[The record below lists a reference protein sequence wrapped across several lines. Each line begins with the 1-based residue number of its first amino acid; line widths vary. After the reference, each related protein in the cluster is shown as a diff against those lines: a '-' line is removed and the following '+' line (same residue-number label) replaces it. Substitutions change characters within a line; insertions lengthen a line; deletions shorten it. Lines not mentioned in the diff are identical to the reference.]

1 MRAGKVAIVTS
12 NLSKVYELGDEKIE
26 VLKAVNLK
34 VENGEFVVISG
45 PSGSGKTT
53 LLNIISSIDKP
64 TSGMVNVLGNDL
76 NVQNEDFLASFR
88 CNNIGFVFQSYNL
101 VSTLT
106 VTENIT
112 FPMEWLRKPES
123 EIKNRVE
130 KLLEIVGLSSR
141 GDHFPFQLSGG
152 EQQRVAF
159 ARALANDPPLLLV
172 DEPTGNLDVKTSL
185 KIIQLLQNL
194 KAEGKTIIV
203 VSHDERIIQ
212 LADQKLCLED
222 GKLATLNE

>member
-1 MRAGKVAIVTS
+1 MSGGKVAILTS
-12 NLSKVYELGDEKIE
+12 NLSKTYEISDEKIE
-26 VLKAVNLK
+26 VLKGVNLK
-34 VENGEFVVISG
+34 VDEGEFVVIGG

-64 TSGMVNVLGNDL
+64 TGGTVNVLGNDL
-76 NVQNEDFLASFR
+76 LVQKEDFLASFR

-112 FPMEWLRKPES
+112 FPMEWLRKSEN

-130 KLLEIVGLSSR
+130 KLLEIMGLTSR

-172 DEPTGNLDVKTSL
+172 DEPTGNLDLKTSQ
-185 KIIQLLQNL
+185 KIIQLLQSL
-194 KAEGKTIIV
+194 KLDGKTIVV
-203 VSHDERIIQ
+203 VSHDDRIIE

-222 GKLATLNE
+222 GKLVTLNE